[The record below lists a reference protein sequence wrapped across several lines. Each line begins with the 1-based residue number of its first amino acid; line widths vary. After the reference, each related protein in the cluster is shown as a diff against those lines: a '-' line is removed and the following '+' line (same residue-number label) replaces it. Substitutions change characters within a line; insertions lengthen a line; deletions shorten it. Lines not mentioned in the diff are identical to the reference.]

1 MNVIETHKKSI
12 FSGQVNKLCANIQ
25 MSVLVRLFKT
35 YCCTFYGSQMWQVN
49 SQYINSV
56 CTSWNKGVRR
66 ILNLPHDAHTWLLG
80 PLLKQNHIKKQ
91 FFVGTLCFLFCMLKS
106 HNGIVEVCTLNALSN
121 ANSPMG
127 SNLSFLR
134 SKYEINFQSHSLAH
148 CIKVVTKV
156 KQLDSQSNCLI
167 EQLRILLRS
176 RCNEYVING
185 FTHDEITEFIHEI
198 ACH

>member
-1 MNVIETHKKSI
+1 MKFGQKLIGSEHVYLNDKKIEWVNQIKHLGNYIDRNLNDNIDCTHKKSRFI
-12 FSGQVNKLCANIQ
+12 GQVNKLCANFGYLQ

-56 CTSWNKGVRR
+56 CTTWNKGVRR

-80 PLLKQNHIKKQ
+80 LLLKQNHINKH
-91 FFVGTLCFLFCMLKS
+91 FIVRTLRFLFCMLKS

-127 SNLSFLR
+127 SNLTF
-134 SKYEINFQSHSLAH
+134 FA
-148 CIKVVTKV
+148 
-156 KQLDSQSNCLI
+156 
-167 EQLRILLRS
+167 
-176 RCNEYVING
+176 
-185 FTHDEITEFIHEI
+185 F
-198 ACH
+198 